1 MLSKWAAQVGT
12 DSVQMANRV
21 AEFAPSLAN
30 GAELS
35 GFSKVMASLGA
46 FGAEESNYARLI
58 ALATRFTTP
67 LADLSQYAALS
78 KTLLSIAGV
87 SAGAGAVSGIGGAV
101 LSGVELDWGAEPVVK
116 LDIPPVS
123 RWYSTH
129 LWAPAGG

>member
-1 MLSKWAAQVGT
+1 MRLPY
-12 DSVQMANRV
+12 RV

-30 GAELS
+30 EAELA

-46 FGAEESNYARLI
+46 FGDEESNYARLI
-58 ALATRFTTP
+58 SLATRFTTP

-78 KTLLSIAGV
+78 RTMLGIAGI
-87 SAGAGAVSGIGGAV
+87 SAGAGAASGIAGAV
-101 LSGVELDWGAEPVVK
+101 LGGVEFDWGAEPVVK
-116 LDIPPVS
+116 LEIPPVS